1 MKSRPFVRR
10 KNGVSTIVRDSYRS
24 SDANGSW
31 WELVRQAQKRDGN
44 QCGSCSYRGPGI
56 ERHHIVPLSRGGR
69 NVLSNII
76 SLCEKCH
83 AKRHSHMFTRL
94 VSK

>member
-1 MKSRPFVRR
+1 M
-10 KNGVSTIVRDSYRS
+10 STIVRDRYNT

-31 WELVRQAQKRDGN
+31 WSLVAQAKKRDGDK
-44 QCGSCSYRGPGI
+44 CGRCPYTGPGI
-56 ERHHIVPLSRGGR
+56 ERHHIIRLEDGGR

-83 AKRHSHMFTRL
+83 AKRHSHMFRRL
-94 VSK
+94 LK

>member
-10 KNGVSTIVRDSYRS
+10 RGGVSTIVRDSYNTS
-24 SDANGSW
+24 QAQGSW
-31 WELVRQAQKRDGN
+31 FDLLKQAAKRDGN
-44 QCGSCSYRGPGI
+44 RCTQCGYVGPGI
-56 ERHHIVPLSRGGR
+56 ERHHIIKLSDGGR

-76 SLCEKCH
+76 SLCKTCH

-94 VSK
+94 VK

>member
-10 KNGVSTIVRDSYRS
+10 KNGVSTIVRDTYSTS
-24 SDANGSW
+24 AAQGSW
-31 WELVRQAQKRDGN
+31 FDLLKQVAKRDGN
-44 QCGSCSYRGPGI
+44 RCSQCGYVGKGI
-56 ERHHIVPLSRGGR
+56 ERHHILPLSRGGR

-76 SLCEKCH
+76 SLCKDCH

-94 VSK
+94 VK